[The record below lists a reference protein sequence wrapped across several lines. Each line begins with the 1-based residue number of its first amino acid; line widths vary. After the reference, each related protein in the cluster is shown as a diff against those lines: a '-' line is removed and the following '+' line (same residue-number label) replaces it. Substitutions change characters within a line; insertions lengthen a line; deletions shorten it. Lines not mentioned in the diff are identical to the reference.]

1 MYSRTLSSPEIL
13 VVELVAADEDA
24 GNTVANSMAAWIRKI
39 KAAKTD
45 NKLHLLSL
53 RTRNEARRVERRRNS
68 IMRNTRMQRRCNMP
82 SGRAHRA

>member
-1 MYSRTLSSPEIL
+1 MYSRTLSSPVIL
-13 VVELVAADEDA
+13 VVELVAAEEDA

-53 RTRNEARRVERRRNS
+53 RTRKEALRQEELKGAGIRS
-68 IMRNTRMQRRCNMP
+68 
-82 SGRAHRA
+82 

>member
-13 VVELVAADEDA
+13 VVELVAAEEDA

-53 RTRNEARRVERRRNS
+53 RTRNEALRKEEWKGAGIRS
-68 IMRNTRMQRRCNMP
+68 
-82 SGRAHRA
+82 